1 MKVAEYLSGFPKDT
15 NYLTLPQHESWIK
28 TKRSEVTGM
37 EYQFNDIELI
47 EDLLDYCFAQWHYT
61 IENKEITQDKSG
73 VCVTIQI
80 KLFVSIIAP
89 FAATSLVYDKNPS
102 FFCGIA
108 SEWATSLKSLPLI
121 TPKCASMAFK
131 NAARKIGRLFG
142 KDLNRYLENNDLPVV
157 HLEKQ
162 DKKSTAANL
171 ITAIKGCTTTDQ
183 LLTYQIVA
191 KANEEA
197 WAVYQTKLSE
207 LI

>member
-1 MKVAEYLSGFPKDT
+1 MKVADYLNQFPKGT

-28 TKRSEVTGM
+28 TKRSDVTGM
-37 EYQFNDIELI
+37 EYQFNDIELVEELMDTVFKSWQYKI
-47 EDLLDYCFAQWHYT
+47 MS
-61 IENKEITQDKSG
+61 KEITQDKTG
-73 VCVTIQI
+73 VAVTIQI
-80 KLFVSIIAP
+80 ELYVNGGSGY
-89 FAATSLVYDKNPS
+89 V
-102 FFCGIA
+102 GIA
-108 SEWATSLKSLPLI
+108 SEWAPSLKSLPLI

-142 KDLNRYLENNDLPVV
+142 KDLNRFLENNDLPVV
-157 HLEKQ
+157 NIEKQ

-171 ITAIKGCTTTDQ
+171 INAIKGCTTTDQ
-183 LLTYQIVA
+183 LLTYQMVA

>member
-1 MKVAEYLSGFPKDT
+1 MKVVDYLNKFPKDT
-15 NYLTLPQHESWIK
+15 NYLTLPQHESWVK
-28 TKRSEVTGM
+28 MKRSEITGT
-37 EYQFNDIELI
+37 EYQYNDIELI
-47 EDLLDYCFAQWHYT
+47 EDLMDYCFAEWYYN
-61 IENKEITQDKSG
+61 IDNKEITQDKSG
-73 VCVTIQI
+73 VSVTIQI
-80 KLFVSIIAP
+80 ELLAQKRGK
-89 FAATSLVYDKNPS
+89 DKYPLS
-102 FFCGIA
+102 FSGIA
-108 SEWATSLKSLPLI
+108 SEWAPSLKSLPLI

-142 KDLNRYLENNDLPVV
+142 KDLNRFLENNDLPVV
-157 HLEKQ
+157 NIEKQ

-171 ITAIKGCTTTDQ
+171 INAIKGCTTTDQ

>member
-1 MKVAEYLSGFPKDT
+1 MKVADYLNQFPKDT

-28 TKRSEVTGM
+28 TKRSDVTGM
-37 EYQFNDIELI
+37 EYQFNDIELV
-47 EDLLDYCFAQWHYT
+47 EELLDFVFQRWHYK
-61 IENKEITQDKSG
+61 IWSKEITQDKTG
-73 VCVTIQI
+73 VTVTIQI
-80 KLFVSIIAP
+80 ELFVSGY
-89 FAATSLVYDKNPS
+89 SYGYV
-102 FFCGIA
+102 GIA
-108 SEWATSLKSLPLI
+108 SEWAPSLKSLPLI

-142 KDLNRYLENNDLPVV
+142 KDLNRFLENNDLPVV
-157 HLEKQ
+157 NIEKQ

-171 ITAIKGCTTTDQ
+171 INAINGCTTTDQ
-183 LLTYQIVA
+183 LLTYQMVA

>member
-28 TKRSEVTGM
+28 SKRSEVTGM

-47 EDLLDYCFAQWHYT
+47 EDLLDYCFAEWYYT
-61 IENKEITQDKSG
+61 IESKEITQDKSG

-80 KLFVSIIAP
+80 D
-89 FAATSLVYDKNPS
+89 LVYDKGKSVN
-102 FFCGIA
+102 GIA
-108 SEWATSLKSLPLI
+108 SEWAPSLKSLPLI

-142 KDLNRYLENNDLPVV
+142 KDLNRYLENNDLPVLHV
-157 HLEKQ
+157 EKQ
-162 DKKSTAANL
+162 DKKSTASNL

-191 KANEEA
+191 KADEQA
-197 WAVYQTKLSE
+197 WAAYQTKLSE
-207 LI
+207 LL

>member
-1 MKVAEYLSGFPKDT
+1 MKVADYLNKFPKDT
-15 NYLTLPQHESWIK
+15 KYLTLPQHESWVK
-28 TKRSEVTGM
+28 TKRSEITGT
-37 EYQFNDIELI
+37 EYQYNDIELI
-47 EDLLDYCFAQWHYT
+47 EDLMDYFFVEWRYNIIRT
-61 IENKEITQDKSG
+61 DIMQDKSG
-73 VCVTIQI
+73 VSVTIQI
-80 KLFVSIIAP
+80 ELIASIIQ
-89 FAATSLVYDKNPS
+89 FDKYPKI
-102 FFCGIA
+102 FVGIA
-108 SEWATSLKSLPLI
+108 SEWAPSLKSLPLI

-142 KDLNRYLENNDLPVV
+142 KDLNRFLENNDLPVV
-157 HLEKQ
+157 NIEKQ

-171 ITAIKGCTTTDQ
+171 INAIKGCTTTDQ

>member
-1 MKVAEYLSGFPKDT
+1 MKVADYLNKFPKDT
-15 NYLTLPQHESWIK
+15 NYLTLPQHESWVK
-28 TKRSEVTGM
+28 TKRSDTTGT
-37 EYQFNDIELI
+37 EYQYNDIELI
-47 EDLLDYCFAQWHYT
+47 EELMDYCFKEWYYT
-61 IENKEITQDKSG
+61 IDSKEITQDKSG
-73 VCVTIQI
+73 VSVTIQVELYGN
-80 KLFVSIIAP
+80 K
-89 FAATSLVYDKNPS
+89 TGNDKYPWS
-102 FFCGIA
+102 FSGIA
-108 SEWATSLKSLPLI
+108 SEWAPSLKSLPLI

-142 KDLNRYLENNDLPVV
+142 KDLNRFLENNDLPVV
-157 HLEKQ
+157 NIEKQ

-171 ITAIKGCTTTDQ
+171 INAIKGCTTTDQ

>member
-1 MKVAEYLSGFPKDT
+1 MKVADYLNQFPKDT
-15 NYLTLPQHESWIK
+15 KYLTLPQHESWVK
-28 TKRSEVTGM
+28 TKRSEITGT
-37 EYQFNDIELI
+37 EYQYNDIELI
-47 EDLLDYCFAQWHYT
+47 EDLMDYFFVEWRYNIIRT
-61 IENKEITQDKSG
+61 DIMQDKSG
-73 VCVTIQI
+73 VSVTIQI
-80 KLFVSIIAP
+80 ELIASIIQ
-89 FAATSLVYDKNPS
+89 FDKYPKI
-102 FFCGIA
+102 FVGIA
-108 SEWATSLKSLPLI
+108 SEWAPSLKSLPLI

-142 KDLNRYLENNDLPVV
+142 KDLNRFLENNDLPVV
-157 HLEKQ
+157 NIEKQ

-171 ITAIKGCTTTDQ
+171 INAIKGCATTDQ